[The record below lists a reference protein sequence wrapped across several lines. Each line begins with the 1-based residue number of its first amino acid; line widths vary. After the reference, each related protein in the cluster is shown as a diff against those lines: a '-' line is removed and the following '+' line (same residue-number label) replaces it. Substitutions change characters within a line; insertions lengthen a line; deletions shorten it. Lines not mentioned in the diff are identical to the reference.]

1 MLFCSIFCFLN
12 LSMRC
17 LCFYFFFF
25 FFQAEDGIRD
35 AQESRGLG
43 DVYKRQKVMSSK
55 KLPLWLVFHNAYD
68 PTSPIFVMFKAGDD
82 LRQDLLTLQ
91 MLELM
96 DNVWKASGLNLHLIP
111 YGCVATGEGVGM
123 IEIVLHADTVANIT
137 RKDGGAQAAFSD
149 EPLMNWL
156 RKYNRTDPDVERCL
170 WNFVYSTAGSCVA
183 TYVLGIGDRHNDNI
197 MLRQDGTLF
206 HIDFGHFLGNYKT
219 KFGIKRETAPFIFTN
234 MYAYMMGGP
243 QSPIYA
249 HFVEIACHAYNV
261 IRRHHNML
269 IVLFLLML
277 STGIPELQRV
287 EDIMWLKSVLR
298 TDDSDDEAT
307 AHYKT
312 MIQDALDDR
321 RTLINDC
328 IHIMVH
334 T

>member
-234 MYAYMMGGP
+234 MYAYMICLLYTSDAADEEDSVDLGGRR
-243 QSPIYA
+243 IIKKKKNVKKL
-249 HFVEIACHAYNV
+249 VE
-261 IRRHHNML
+261 
-269 IVLFLLML
+269 
-277 STGIPELQRV
+277 
-287 EDIMWLKSVLR
+287 LR
-298 TDDSDDEAT
+298 I
-307 AHYKT
+307 K
-312 MIQDALDDR
+312 
-321 RTLINDC
+321 
-328 IHIMVH
+328 
-334 T
+334 